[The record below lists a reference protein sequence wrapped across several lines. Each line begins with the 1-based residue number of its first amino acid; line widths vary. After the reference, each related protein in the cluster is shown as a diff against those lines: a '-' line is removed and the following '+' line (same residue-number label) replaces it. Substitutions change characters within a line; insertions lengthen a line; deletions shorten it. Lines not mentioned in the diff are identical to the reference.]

1 MLHRLIERARI
12 PDRENIIRIL
22 AARPTDPLFFDQT
35 DRELDVHRNFDPGAD
50 DFSIALGGV
59 SVSDMQQGSRH
70 EYREVDRNAGDESA
84 LIHVAPMFS
93 RGRRRYG
100 FTLSRDDPHNT
111 QHPTYHSPPIAD
123 LQF

>member
-35 DRELDVHRNFDPGAD
+35 DRELDAHRNFDPGAD

-59 SVSDMQQGSRH
+59 SVSSMHQGSRH
-70 EYREVDRNAGDESA
+70 KYREVDRNAADTSA
-84 LIHVAPMFS
+84 ARHVAPRFL
-93 RGRRRYG
+93 RGPSRYG
-100 FTLSRDDPHNT
+100 F
-111 QHPTYHSPPIAD
+111 
-123 LQF
+123 